1 MTRTELPS
9 GAHYEMRDP
18 GPLKAKHRKQMM
30 RAIQDDSRMGG
41 VLVDI
46 IDGVIAILLVDWDV
60 CDPETGEAL
69 PLPNVD
75 VNSLEEIAD
84 DDYEALCADP
94 LVKSLTQRIMK
105 ARTGAN
111 VADNPDGYNNPA
123 SPTVL
128 SDESTPASTGSSRK
142 QGTRSPKSTRSSKA
156 PGSRSGTAGTKT
168 KSAS

>member
-1 MTRTELPS
+1 MTRLKLPS
-9 GAHYEMRDP
+9 GAYAEMRDP

-30 RAIQDDSRMGG
+30 RAIKDDGRMGG

-60 CDPETGEAL
+60 CDPETGEPL
-69 PLPNVD
+69 PLPSVD

-105 ARTGAN
+105 ARTG
-111 VADNPDGYNNPA
+111 VDDSPDGHDDPA
-123 SPTVL
+123 SPTAP
-128 SDESTPASTGSSRK
+128 SGASTPGSTEGSRK
-142 QGTRSPKSTRSSKA
+142 PGTRSPKSTRSSK
-156 PGSRSGTAGTKT
+156 PSGSRSGTAGTKT
-168 KSAS
+168 KSLS